1 MKQKRI
7 YLDYA
12 ATTPV
17 DGRVLTAM
25 MPYFSEKYGNS
36 VSMHQEGNETG
47 VAVERARKVVA
58 DFLGANINEVYFT
71 GSATESNN
79 TVLKGVMRANKE
91 KGNHLIISAIEH
103 DCVMNSAK
111 YLKKQGFEL
120 TILPVNKFGLVDIEE
135 LKAAIKTDTVLV
147 SIMHANNE
155 IGTIQDIGK
164 IGEICRQAGVLF
176 HTDAAQSFGK
186 EKINVVEQ
194 KIDLLSASAHKIY
207 GPKGAA
213 ILYVRKGI
221 KIEPLLH
228 GGGHESGMRSSTVN
242 VPAVVGM
249 AGAVEIYKK
258 EGNTE
263 NARLVKMRDRL
274 IESILKNI
282 EHTSLNGDKV
292 RRLAS
297 NVNISF
303 DFIEGESLMLA
314 LDDLGLAVSTGS
326 ACSSNSLDP
335 SHVIMAIGAGVEAAH
350 GSIRFSLGRE
360 TQEADVDY
368 LLEVLPGAVERLRS
382 ISPFKSLSPTDSSL

>member
-1 MKQKRI
+1 MNKKRI

-17 DGRVLTAM
+17 DERVLSAM
-25 MPYFSEKYGNS
+25 MPYFSQKYGNS
-36 VSMHQEGNETG
+36 VSMHSEGRETG
-47 VAVERARKVVA
+47 IAVEQSRKVVA
-58 DFLGANINEVYFT
+58 DFIGADINEVYFT

-111 YLKKQGFEL
+111 YLKKQGMEV
-120 TILPVNKFGLVDIEE
+120 TMLPVDKFGLINLDE
-135 LKAAIKTDTVLV
+135 LRRAIKPNTVLV

-155 IGTIQDIGK
+155 IGVIQDIGK
-164 IGEICRQAGVLF
+164 IGEICRKRGVLF

-186 EKINVVEQ
+186 EKINVVDQ
-194 KIDLLSASAHKIY
+194 KIDLLTASAHKIY

-213 ILYVRKGI
+213 VLYVKKGI

-228 GGGHESGMRSSTVN
+228 GGGHESGLRSSTVN
-242 VPAVVGM
+242 VAAVVGL
-249 AGAVEIYKK
+249 AKAVEIYEK
-258 EGNTE
+258 EGSTE
-263 NARLVKMRDRL
+263 NDRLMKMRDRL
-274 IESILKNI
+274 IDSILGNI
-282 EHTSLNGDKV
+282 DNTSLNGDKTK
-292 RRLAS
+292 RLAN

-303 DFIEGESLMLA
+303 NFVEGESLMLA
-314 LDDLGLAVSTGS
+314 LDDMGLAVSTGS
-326 ACSSNSLDP
+326 ACSSNTLDP

-360 TQEADVDY
+360 TTEKDIDY
-368 LLEVLPGAVERLRS
+368 LLEVLPGVVNRLRA
-382 ISPFKSLSPTDSSL
+382 ISPFKN

>member
-1 MKQKRI
+1 MNKKRI

-17 DGRVLTAM
+17 DGRVLSAM

-36 VSMHQEGNETG
+36 VSMHTFGTETG
-47 VAVERARKVVA
+47 MAVEQARKTVA
-58 DFLGANINEVYFT
+58 DFIGADVNEVYFT

-79 TVLKGVMRANKE
+79 TVIKGVMRANKN

-111 YLKKQGFEL
+111 YLTKQGFEL
-120 TILPVNKFGLVDIEE
+120 TILPVDKFGLINLDE
-135 LKAAIKTDTVLV
+135 LRRAIKPDTVLV

-155 IGTIQDIGK
+155 IGVIQDIGK
-164 IGEICRQAGVLF
+164 IGEICRKRGVLF

-186 EKINVVEQ
+186 EPINVVNQ
-194 KIDLLSASAHKIY
+194 KIDLLTASAHKIY

-213 ILYVRKGI
+213 VLYVKKGI

-228 GGGHESGMRSSTVN
+228 GGGHESGLRSSTVN
-242 VPAVVGM
+242 VPAVVGL
-249 AGAVEIYKK
+249 AKAVEIYEK
-258 EGNTE
+258 EGKNE
-263 NARLVKMRDRL
+263 NERLIKMRNRL
-274 IESILKNI
+274 IESILEEI
-282 EHTSLNGDKV
+282 DHTSLNGHKSL
-292 RRLAS
+292 RLAN

-303 DFIEGESLMLA
+303 NFIEGESLMLA

-326 ACSSNSLDP
+326 ACSSNTLDP

-360 TQEADVDY
+360 TQESDIDY
-368 LLEVLPGAVERLRS
+368 LLEVLPEAVKRLRA
-382 ISPFKSLSPTDSSL
+382 ISPFKN